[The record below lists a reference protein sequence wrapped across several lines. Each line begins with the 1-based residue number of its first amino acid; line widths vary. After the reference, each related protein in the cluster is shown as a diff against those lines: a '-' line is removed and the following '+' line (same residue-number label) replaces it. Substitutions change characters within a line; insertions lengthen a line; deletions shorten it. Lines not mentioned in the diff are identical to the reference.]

1 MQVVSR
7 PTGNPALLLLGGFVL
22 ELLAVVFAVVPARPL
37 APLAPLSIVVAG
49 LALATLGAVGLA
61 RED

>member
-1 MQVVSR
+1 MQETSR
-7 PTGNPALLLLGGFVL
+7 PLTNPAYLLLGGFAL
-22 ELLAVVFAVVPARPL
+22 ELLAVVFAVLPARPL

-49 LALATLGAVGLA
+49 LLLATLGAVGLA